1 MHTYVQTIGTEV
13 FAGVGFDFGHR
24 LPSPF
29 PPVYGL
35 GGPMG
40 GVGWEL
46 IHRVRRAREDGTG
59 RGGGI
64 RRLPVF
70 LRPNWDNRVPSTDL
84 FWPLIFV
91 RSPVDSMRVRGRLVV
106 CDLVVS
112 HLSAASFRRSPG
124 LGLAFC
130 FWAVLLGRAPG

>member
-46 IHRVRRAREDGTG
+46 IHRVRRAREDGG
-59 RGGGI
+59 REGRLGGY
-64 RRLPVF
+64 RF
-70 LRPNWDNRVPSTDL
+70 LFVQLDESSVDL
-84 FWPLIFV
+84 FWPFIFV
-91 RSPVDSMRVRGRLVV
+91 
-106 CDLVVS
+106 C
-112 HLSAASFRRSPG
+112 
-124 LGLAFC
+124 
-130 FWAVLLGRAPG
+130 